1 MTEILQKKL
10 YNDKV
15 IVNFYP
21 NSHFYKIN
29 NERKISV
36 TAITGIIDKSRP
48 LIYWAVGLMRDY
60 LNEQLE
66 NGEIINSAFIIEG
79 SKQHTKFLKK
89 AGDLGT
95 QVHDWCEQFAKAKM
109 NKTELPKIDKT
120 FPKEVILGINAFLDW
135 YNKNKVKFIEIERLV
150 YSKKY
155 DYCGFFDVLAKVNG
169 KICLIDY
176 KTYKENPDYE
186 FKGYPE
192 HKFQVAGYI
201 EAYEEE
207 TKKSIDK
214 GTILYFDKITGK
226 FKEMDC
232 GNLKEH
238 RKTFLACLKVKKALV
253 KIA

>member
-66 NGEIINSAFIIEG
+66 NGEIINSAFILEG

-155 DYCGFFDVLAKVNG
+155 DYCGFFDALAKVNG
-169 KICLIDY
+169 KLCLIDY
-176 KTYKENPDYE
+176 KTSSGVYSSMNL
-186 FKGYPE
+186 
-192 HKFQVAGYI
+192 QLAGYRL
-201 EAYEEE
+201 ALEEE
-207 TKKSIDK
+207 TKAVIDK
-214 GTILYFDKITGK
+214 NIILHFNKKTGE
-226 FKEMDC
+226 FTSFECD
-232 GNLKEH
+232 NYEDD
-238 RKTFLACLKVKKALV
+238 RRAFLGCLAVKNYLRNNE
-253 KIA
+253 